1 MDSFGSKSK
10 IGKRFSATDTAE
22 EKMESMKLEL
32 NELTKSLGTKK
43 AKDEEKGFV
52 FSLSHFEEK
61 SRDSRGS
68 KNEPAESAQVSESEK
83 RTSLDK
89 NEESRR
95 KMIYG
100 NESYKEKYEEDFP
113 TSV

>member
-1 MDSFGSKSK
+1 M
-10 IGKRFSATDTAE
+10 
-22 EKMESMKLEL
+22 
-32 NELTKSLGTKK
+32 
-43 AKDEEKGFV
+43 

-68 KNEPAESAQVSESEK
+68 NSKNESADTTQISESEK

-100 NESYKEKYEEDFP
+100 NESYKEKY
-113 TSV
+113 

>member
-1 MDSFGSKSK
+1 MDNFGSKSK
-10 IGKRFSATDTAE
+10 IGKRFSTNDTE
-22 EKMESMKLEL
+22 EKMENIKLEL
-32 NELTKSLGTKK
+32 NELTKSLGSKK

-68 KNEPAESAQVSESEK
+68 NSKNEPVETQISESEK

-100 NESYKEKYEEDFP
+100 NESYKEKY
-113 TSV
+113 

>member
-1 MDSFGSKSK
+1 MRCDGMFILGFLLLYRIMDSFGSKSK
-10 IGKRFSATDTAE
+10 IGKRFSANDTE
-22 EKMESMKLEL
+22 EKMENIKLEL

-68 KNEPAESAQVSESEK
+68 GSKN
-83 RTSLDK
+83 
-89 NEESRR
+89 
-95 KMIYG
+95 
-100 NESYKEKYEEDFP
+100 
-113 TSV
+113 